1 MRGVHPA
8 SFEPLLC
15 AVLTLLVCGA
25 PALGVS
31 GTVTD
36 TDGRPLEQA
45 RVCYFQTE
53 TNVEQGC
60 ANPTKTGT
68 FLLPDSRHMM
78 IRASAEGYFPETV
91 PALGHQ
97 TIVLQRSPTLTVH
110 LLDDSNG
117 EPIDS
122 GEVFVIY
129 SSATMKGPFPAN
141 QSGVKISRVLQPGDV
156 RVIGKADGYFES
168 KSQAVT
174 LEPGEQSEVSLR
186 LRPKPGSEKAD

>member
-1 MRGVHPA
+1 MRVGRLT
-8 SFEPLLC
+8 SLQKLLC
-15 AVLTLLVCGA
+15 VVLSLAVCGA
-25 PALGVS
+25 SALAVT

-53 TNVEQGC
+53 TNIEQGC
-60 ANPTKTGT
+60 ANPSKTGT

-78 IRASAEGYFPETV
+78 LRASAEGYYPETV

-97 TIVLQRSPTLTVH
+97 AIVLKRSPTLTVR

-117 EPIDS
+117 EPIER

-129 SSATMKGPFPAN
+129 SSATMKGPFPTNRA
-141 QSGVKISRVLQPGDV
+141 GVKISRLLQPGDV
-156 RVIGKADGYFES
+156 RVIGKADGYEES
-168 KSQAVT
+168 KPQSVT

-186 LRPKPGSEKAD
+186 PRPKPDSKKAD

>member
-1 MRGVHPA
+1 MHGVHRG
-8 SFEPLLC
+8 SFQTLLGV
-15 AVLTLLVCGA
+15 ALTLLVGGA
-25 PALGVS
+25 PALAVS

-97 TIVLQRSPTLTVH
+97 TIVLKRSPTLTVR

-117 EPIDS
+117 EPIEV

-129 SSATMKGPFPAN
+129 PSATMKGPFPTN
-141 QSGVKISRVLQPGDV
+141 RSGVKISRVLQPGDV
-156 RVIGKADGYFES
+156 RLIGKADGYEES
-168 KSQAVT
+168 KPQAVT
-174 LEPGEQSEVSLR
+174 LEPGEESEVSLR
-186 LRPKPGSEKAD
+186 LRPKP

>member
-8 SFEPLLC
+8 SFETLLC
-15 AVLTLLVCGA
+15 AVLTLFVCGA
-25 PALGVS
+25 AALAVT

-36 TDGRPLEQA
+36 TDARPLEQA
-45 RVCYFQTE
+45 RVCYFQTQ

-60 ANPTKTGT
+60 ANPTETGT
-68 FLLPDSRHMM
+68 FKLPDSRHMM

-97 TIVLQRSPTLTVH
+97 TIVLKRSPTLTVR
-110 LLDDSNG
+110 LLDDSND

-129 SSATMKGPFPAN
+129 SSATMKGPFPTN
-141 QSGVKISRVLQPGDV
+141 RSGVKISRVLQPGDV
-156 RVIGKADGYFES
+156 RLIGKADGYFES
-168 KSQAVT
+168 KPQAVT
-174 LEPGEQSEVSLR
+174 LEPGEESEVSLR
-186 LRPKPGSEKAD
+186 LRPKPDSQR